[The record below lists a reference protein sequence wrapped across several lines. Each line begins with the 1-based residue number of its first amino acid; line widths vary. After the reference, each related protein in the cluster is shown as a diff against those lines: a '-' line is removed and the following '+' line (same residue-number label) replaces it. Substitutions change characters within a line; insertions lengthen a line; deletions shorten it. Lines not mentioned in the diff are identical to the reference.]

1 VNLQMNLAE
10 ALEIHARATP
20 DQPAIVHGARQ
31 VTHGE
36 FAARVRTMAGALRA
50 DGVEAGTLIG
60 VCLKDTP
67 DHLAMMFALARIGA
81 LMLPM
86 DWRWTEG
93 EKRRLVEHFR
103 AAILFEED
111 DAPSLDGIKQRG
123 IGTLAFDPSQAAG
136 PIAPGEDLPLLLSL
150 SSGTTGQPKGPS
162 ITHQQMLRRFWT
174 HWINLGLN
182 SNDRYVSATPLFFGA
197 GRTFA
202 MSVLFAGG
210 TVVLFPPPFAAD
222 ALCAEIE
229 RTAATSLFLVPTQ
242 LRKLL
247 ELPTDVVAPMQRLKL
262 LLSSGSPLDPQERH
276 AIRERFCAN
285 FIEYYASTEG
295 GGISISNAKT
305 QMLHDDSVGRPV
317 FAVEVEAVDEQDN
330 VLPPGVVGRLR
341 YRGPAV
347 ATGYYRDEDPAGVAF
362 KDGWFYPGDL
372 AEINAEG
379 YIFLR
384 GRSKDMILRGGINIY
399 PAEVEAILRSHAAVI
414 EAAAIG
420 RPSVSM
426 GEEVAAF
433 VTLRSPADADELIA
447 WCKTRL
453 ASYKVPRE
461 VFAIDELPK
470 NSSGKVLKAE
480 LVAKLPP
487 IPAR

>member
-1 VNLQMNLAE
+1 MNLAQ

-20 DQPAIVHGARQ
+20 DQPAIIHGERQ
-31 VTHGE
+31 ISHGE
-36 FAARVRTMAGALRA
+36 FAARVRAMAGLLQA

-67 DHLAMMFALARIGA
+67 EHLVMIYALARIGA

-93 EKRRLVEHFR
+93 EKRRLAEHFR
-103 AAILFEED
+103 SAIMFEED
-111 DAPSLDGIKQRG
+111 DAPKLDGVSQRG
-123 IGTLAFDPSQAAG
+123 IGTLAFDLSQAAG

-182 SNDRYVSATPLFFGA
+182 GNDRYVSATPLFFGA
-197 GRTFA
+197 GRTYA
-202 MSVLFAGG
+202 MSVLFSGG

-229 RTAATSLFLVPTQ
+229 RTQATSLFLVPTQ

-247 ELPTDVVAPMQRLKL
+247 ELPAEVVAPMRRLKL
-262 LLSSGSPLDPQERH
+262 LLSSGAPLDPAERH
-276 AIRERFCAN
+276 AIRERFCGN
-285 FIEYYASTEG
+285 FIEIYASTEG
-295 GGISISNAKT
+295 GGISMSNAST
-305 QMLHDDSVGRPV
+305 QLLHDDSVGRPL
-317 FAVEVEAVDEQDN
+317 FAVEVETVDDDDR
-330 VLPPGVVGRLR
+330 VLPAGQVGRLR

-347 ATGYYRDEDPAGVAF
+347 ATGYYRDEDSAGVAF

-372 AEINAEG
+372 AEINAAG

-384 GRSKDMILRGGINIY
+384 GRSKDMILRGGVNIY
-399 PAEVEAILRSHAAVI
+399 PAEVEAILRSHPAVM
-414 EAAAIG
+414 EAAAVG

-433 VTLRSPADADELIA
+433 VTLRAPATADELIA

-461 VFAIDELPK
+461 VHAIDELPK

-480 LVAKLPP
+480 LVANLPR
-487 IPAR
+487 I

>member
-1 VNLQMNLAE
+1 MNLAE
-10 ALEIHARATP
+10 AMEIHARATP
-20 DQPAIVHGARQ
+20 DQLAVIHGERRI
-31 VTHGE
+31 THGE
-36 FAARVRTMAGALRA
+36 FAARVRTIAGALQA
-50 DGVEAGTLIG
+50 EGVQAGTIIG

-67 DHLAMMFALARIGA
+67 EHLVMIYALARIGA

-111 DAPSLDGIKQRG
+111 DAPVLDGVHQRG
-123 IGTLAFDPSQAAG
+123 IGTLRLEGDRHG
-136 PIAPGEDLPLLLSL
+136 GTVAPGTDLPLLLSL

-182 SNDRYVSATPLFFGA
+182 GNDRYVSATPLFFGA

-222 ALCAEIE
+222 ALCAEVE
-229 RTAATSLFLVPTQ
+229 RVAATSLFLVPTQ

-247 ELPTDVVAPMQRLKL
+247 ELPADAVAPMQRLKL

-295 GGISISNAKT
+295 GGISISNART

-317 FAVEVEAVDEQDN
+317 FAVEVEVVDDSDT
-330 VLPPGVVGRLR
+330 VLPPGQVGRLR

-347 ATGYYRDEDPAGVAF
+347 ATGYYKDDDTAGTAF

-399 PAEVEAILRSHAAVI
+399 PAEVEAILRGHPAVI
-414 EAAAIG
+414 EAAAVG

-426 GEEVAAF
+426 GEDVAAF
-433 VTLRSPADADELIA
+433 VTLRSPVSAADLIE
-447 WCKTRL
+447 WCTRRL
-453 ASYKVPRE
+453 APYKVPRE
-461 VFAIDELPK
+461 IFAIEELPK
-470 NSSGKVLKAE
+470 TSSGKVLKAE
-480 LVAKLPP
+480 LVARLEPD
-487 IPAR
+487 PARS

>member
-1 VNLQMNLAE
+1 
-10 ALEIHARATP
+10 
-20 DQPAIVHGARQ
+20 
-31 VTHGE
+31 
-36 FAARVRTMAGALRA
+36 
-50 DGVEAGTLIG
+50 
-60 VCLKDTP
+60 
-67 DHLAMMFALARIGA
+67 LARIGA

-93 EKRRLVEHFR
+93 EKRRLIAHFR

-111 DAPSLDGIKQRG
+111 DAPVLDGVHQRG
-123 IGTLAFDPSQAAG
+123 IGTLRVEG
-136 PIAPGEDLPLLLSL
+136 PPHGGEITPGADLPLLLSL

-174 HWINLGLN
+174 HWINLELN
-182 SNDRYVSATPLFFGA
+182 SNDRFVSATPLFFGA

-210 TVVLFPPPFAAD
+210 TVILFPPPFAVD
-222 ALCAEIE
+222 ALCVEVE

-247 ELPTDVVAPMQRLKL
+247 ELPPASVAPMRRLKL

-276 AIRERFCAN
+276 AIRERLCAN

-317 FAVEVEAVDEQDN
+317 FAVEVEVVDDN
-330 VLPPGVVGRLR
+330 DELLPPGHVGRLR

-347 ATGYYRDEDPAGVAF
+347 ATGYYKDDETAGTAF

-384 GRSKDMILRGGINIY
+384 GRSKDMIVRGGINIY
-399 PAEVEAILRSHAAVI
+399 PAEVEAILRSHPAVI
-414 EAAAIG
+414 EAAAVG
-420 RPSVSM
+420 RPSPLM
-426 GEEVAAF
+426 GEDVAAF
-433 VTLRSPADADELIA
+433 VTLRSPASSAELIE

-453 ASYKVPRE
+453 ASYKVPRDI
-461 VFAIDELPK
+461 VAIEDMPK
-470 NSSGKVLKAE
+470 NSSGKIIKAE
-480 LVAKLPP
+480 LAARLGSLPVTP
-487 IPAR
+487 